1 MPQARPMPPNTQD
14 TAYGKSSF
22 TFIGGEGRFSSCAA
36 AGGAG
41 GGLSIAAGAEGATT
55 REELGSSEER
65 GAPADIGPGGR
76 STSGLAGID
85 RGSRRVEIAKRARS
99 CGRDSGDRDRDGGI
113 ENSGDRLLWE
123 AGGSGAD
130 ALGFYCPGR

>member
-1 MPQARPMPPNTQD
+1 MPPNTQF
-14 TAYGKSSF
+14 TAYGNSSF
-22 TFIGGEGRFSSCAA
+22 IFNGGEGRFSSEAA

-55 REELGSSEER
+55 REELGSSDER

-85 RGSRRVEIAKRARS
+85 RGSRRVEIAKRARGDVI
-99 CGRDSGDRDRDGGI
+99 GRSRSGLRESKTLGDW
-113 ENSGDRLLWE
+113 DRLLWE
-123 AGGSGAD
+123 AGVEATPTRR
-130 ALGFYCPGR
+130 FYWPGR